1 MLKDKLCK
9 FLVLESQQT
18 IKYPPFQHLIS
29 CFFCFKINVRFSHLW
44 LKYVITTSLKY
55 SLTNTCNIAHVLL
68 NFSQVSLH
76 PGWSIWAASF
86 SVLLQFAQSVLSAN
100 KDEEICLPVGRRGRW
115 RISQTRTQ
123 SPGCSSHAHKDGEKQ
138 QHAEKTLHSVK
149 SSQPDNTPSR
159 PPADRAKRCLQTF
172 RSRWWS
178 PAPARSC
185 FCWTPETRRSYWI
198 ETAKQLGLSLGTNL
212 RKKERRRN
220 MVWLGDI
227 LPYLTPSLTVSDE
240 CFPKLNQL
248 NTFKE
253 KQCRLLLLFTSVA
266 LHCHHVE
273 RRGAAEISAD

>member
-1 MLKDKLCK
+1 MQVSGIRVSTNNQISPVSADKL
-9 FLVLESQQT
+9 L
-18 IKYPPFQHLIS
+18 
-29 CFFCFKINVRFSHLW
+29 FCFKINRFSHLC
-44 LKYVITTSLKY
+44 LKYIIVTSLKY
-55 SLTNTCNIAHVLL
+55 SLTSTCNIAHVLL

-76 PGWSIWAASF
+76 PGWNIWAASF

-115 RISQTRTQ
+115 RVSQTQTQ
-123 SPGCSSHAHKDGEKQ
+123 SAGCSSHAHKDSENQ

-149 SSQPDNTPSR
+149 SSQPGNTPSR
-159 PPADRAKRCLQTF
+159 PPADRAKQCLQTF

-185 FCWTPETRRSYWI
+185 SCWTPETRCSYWI

-227 LPYLTPSLTVSDE
+227 LLYLTPSPTVTDE
-240 CFPKLNQL
+240 CFPRWNQL
-248 NTFKE
+248 NTFKD
-253 KQCRLLLLFTSVA
+253 KQCSLRLLFTSVA
-266 LHCHHVE
+266 LHCHRVE